1 MGLSASQARLLTITA
16 RITDNEYHSQQISNA
31 KMRLANDSN
40 AARVE
45 YQDALDSS
53 MLIYNGFDSYGN
65 STQTPLTAH
74 VLAQYQPLRN
84 QYALVNTSN
93 QILVNATDAKNF
105 EETNNLV
112 DFLDRY
118 GLLEGYNGEYT
129 TFEKDYNDYIEDMV
143 DYNTKIAQ
151 YKLDKKAYDDYLKA
165 YAEWEESN
173 SVTDLAEVFANSV
186 GISENPIAYC
196 YGEAIGNNATH
207 TPNPTCYLHLLNM
220 MLDYDGSNTVPIAQ
234 HTYVASCDVN
244 GKSGTSDAL
253 DSFTTNGQIGGM
265 FKEDYFE
272 IMKEISDALN
282 ETKAGK
288 YLRNCDGKDQDS
300 QSGNLIQDAIDA
312 HRTPTALEILKSD
325 FVYDPATKKFTEL
338 KSLKQKTKDMYYIIQ
353 NRVNLGLDNETMKNM
368 LINFTEGD
376 MKKLTIDDPP
386 EEVADPGKAP
396 KEPVKPTLP
405 DVIVNDKEKA
415 QWYINLWERMN
426 GSTECPKIQT
436 KDGTNEMD
444 EYFRIEVLESL
455 KAIKNNNGKNYQV
468 LDSNLA
474 TSSVWLEDVLS
485 QGIVVLQRIETDSV
499 NSKKKNNWKDII
511 YTDGAEFTTQV
522 DDNAIAKAE
531 AKYQQTMSEIEYK
544 DKKYQLKINKLDSE
558 HNALQTQY
566 SAIQSEIA
574 KNVERSYK
582 TFG

>member
-105 EETNNLV
+105 EQTNNLV
-112 DFLDRY
+112 DFLDKY
-118 GLLEGYNGEYT
+118 DLLEGYNGEYT
-129 TFEKDYNDYIEDMV
+129 TYEQDYNKYLDDLVTYKEELS
-143 DYNTKIAQ
+143 Q
-151 YKLDKKAYDDYLKA
+151 YKIDKKAFDEYQKA
-165 YAEWEESN
+165 YAQWETLN
-173 SVTDLAEVFANSV
+173 SITDLASTFADKV
-186 GISENPIAYC
+186 GTSENPIAYC
-196 YGEAIGNNATH
+196 YGEAIGANNNNI
-207 TPNPTCYLHLLNM
+207 PNPTCYLHLLNM

-234 HTYVASCDVN
+234 HTYVASCDIN
-244 GKSGTSDAL
+244 GKSGTPDAL
-253 DSFTTNGQIGGM
+253 DSFTTNGQTGGM

-272 IMKEISDALN
+272 VMKNVSDGLN
-282 ETKAGK
+282 DTLKGK
-288 YLRNCDGKDQDS
+288 YIRLCDGNDQGS
-300 QSGNLIQDAIDA
+300 VSGNLIQDAIDA
-312 HRTPTALEILKSD
+312 NRKPTAIEILRSD
-325 FVYDPATKKFTEL
+325 YVYDSKTNSVKGL
-338 KSLKQKTKDMYYIIQ
+338 KSLKQKTIDMYYIIQ
-353 NRVNLGLDNETMKNM
+353 NRTNLGLDDDTMKNM
-368 LINFTEGD
+368 LISFTEGD
-376 MKKLTIDDPP
+376 MKKLSVDPP
-386 EEVADPGKAP
+386 EEVADPGPEPP
-396 KEPVKPTLP
+396 KPTQPTLP
-405 DVIVNDKEKA
+405 DIIVKDKEKA

-455 KAIKNNNGKNYQV
+455 KAIKNSNSKNYQV